1 MALSSFIIEVV
12 ENAITPEIETDHIM
26 ISDLQKE
33 IDTLKEEIATLYKE
47 KEMLRKLHEVQEKE
61 IRQYRAQPFLQDDF
75 EGVRQFDKSLVEL
88 LKANRRSDGKN
99 KSTSSNEILLKLNI
113 DPSSETQAI
122 KAVTAQ
128 LEILERYGIVE
139 ITSQGWRWVG

>member
-1 MALSSFIIEVV
+1 MSLSSFIIEVV
-12 ENAITPEIETDHIM
+12 ENAITPEIETAPVM
-26 ISDLQKE
+26 ICDLQKE
-33 IDTLKEEIATLYKE
+33 IGTLKEEIATLHKE

-61 IRQYRAQPFLQDDF
+61 IRHYRAQPFLQDGF

-88 LKANRRSDGKN
+88 LKANRRSDGKT
-99 KSTSSNEILLKLNI
+99 KSINSNEILLKLNI

-139 ITSQGWRWVG
+139 VTPQGWRWVG